1 MQDAL
6 DIFFQDESIE
16 DFKCE
21 KCGNNKED
29 IVIHRKF
36 FRLPRILILHLKRYN
51 HMIKRDE
58 KLTNEKN
65 KDSNVNSN
73 LGASTSS
80 VTSLEAKSNETVTST
95 VTKKNAS
102 FINIPRYL
110 TLQFLVIDKSLLQ
123 LPKKIPNSISMTT
136 PCKELPSKNG
146 LEDKL
151 SIQQKIPLKDNSINI
166 DYKNYSQEINDVLS
180 PLAGHR
186 LQTGKNPNSTPR
198 IPLSSTTLNQ
208 QKSNTKNNLLISNI
222 ASENSHSPKNSQ
234 TRITKSK
241 SSEYKKDSTKIQ
253 NSASQEPLLIDSN
266 SNDFIPILDFEQF
279 DRSNYIIKDITEEE
293 QIKLALQISL
303 TEPKQNQSK
312 VFGLSQE
319 RLRMET
325 PSSLPQ
331 LDGNNDE
338 SSDPDIVEVK
348 NIANEERDCRKIL
361 NDENSINNSMNK
373 ASMLYF
379 II

>member
-1 MQDAL
+1 
-6 DIFFQDESIE
+6 
-16 DFKCE
+16 
-21 KCGNNKED
+21 
-29 IVIHRKF
+29 
-36 FRLPRILILHLKRYN
+36 
-51 HMIKRDE
+51 
-58 KLTNEKN
+58 
-65 KDSNVNSN
+65 
-73 LGASTSS
+73 
-80 VTSLEAKSNETVTST
+80 
-95 VTKKNAS
+95 
-102 FINIPRYL
+102 
-110 TLQFLVIDKSLLQ
+110 
-123 LPKKIPNSISMTT
+123 
-136 PCKELPSKNG
+136 
-146 LEDKL
+146 
-151 SIQQKIPLKDNSINI
+151 
-166 DYKNYSQEINDVLS
+166 
-180 PLAGHR
+180 
-186 LQTGKNPNSTPR
+186 
-198 IPLSSTTLNQ
+198 
-208 QKSNTKNNLLISNI
+208 LLISNI